1 MKMRNRSQKLEHQVN
16 DLPLGSGQAIPFPL
30 SKGIISFSA
39 LLLLILT
46 ILSGSALLSSP
57 IHPIG
62 LILGILIP
70 AYLFLIF
77 AIIRRHS
84 LFSGMLFF
92 LQRQLSRFQNQN
104 SDTESTQNKIPAFTP
119 DPRALQLL
127 TKLVM
132 HSAWLIIFVGLLI
145 SLFFQFTLK
154 QYQFNLYSTLF
165 PYDSGLYQQII
176 HLFNYLPS
184 FIFGELISER
194 LIISSLKG
202 APGLLENAQWA
213 RWILLMIALYGLFPR
228 VLFMLWALRNY
239 RHYQALCTKQMSRND
254 RDFTIID
261 RAQEQPKSERSPK
274 LITTGSGIMTIALDV
289 AYHLPQEVTI
299 INDRNSFTNLKERLS
314 KQPLEV
320 LTIYIDASLTPDRS
334 LLRRLYTLLNL
345 SMANTIILVESDAH
359 LRTDEWQ
366 QKIMPNL
373 FKHEQLLTK
382 SLEELQLR

>member
-1 MKMRNRSQKLEHQVN
+1 MKMRNSSQESEHQYN

-39 LLLLILT
+39 LLLFILT

-92 LQRQLSRFQNQN
+92 LQKQLSRFQNQN
-104 SDTESTQNKIPAFTP
+104 NQAESSQNRIPTFIP

-132 HSAWLIIFVGLLI
+132 HSAWLIIFVGLLV

-176 HLFNYLPS
+176 HLFNYLPN
-184 FIFGELISER
+184 FIFGELISDR

-228 VLFMLWALRNY
+228 ILLMLWALRNY
-239 RHYQALCTKQMSRND
+239 RHYQALCMQQMPRNNQD
-254 RDFTIID
+254 STIID
-261 RAQEQPKSERSPK
+261 EAKEQPKSERPPK
-274 LITTGSGIMTIALDV
+274 LIITGEGSMAIALDF
-289 AYHLPQEVTI
+289 AYHLPQEITI
-299 INDRNSFTNLKERLS
+299 INDRNSFTNLKEKLS
-314 KQPLEV
+314 KQPLEA

-345 SMANTIILVESDAH
+345 SMTNTIILVESEAH

-373 FKHEQLLTK
+373 FKHEQLQTK
-382 SLEELQLR
+382 SLNELQLR